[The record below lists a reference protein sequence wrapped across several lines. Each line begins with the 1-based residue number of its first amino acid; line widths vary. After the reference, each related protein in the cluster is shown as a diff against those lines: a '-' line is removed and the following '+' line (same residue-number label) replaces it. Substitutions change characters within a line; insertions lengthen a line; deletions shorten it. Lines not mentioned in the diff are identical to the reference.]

1 MQYTHSRR
9 RFGLI
14 AILLILVFSMS
25 GCSQQ
30 NTSKP
35 ATTAGYTIADTAG
48 DWGFPSPFL
57 HYQRGPGYIR
67 MSFIY
72 DSLLWKDEKAIVPAL
87 AEKWSAVPG
96 ENAYLF
102 VLDKRA
108 KWHDGKP
115 VTAEDVV
122 FTFDYLKKH
131 GYTWAR
137 MDAVARV
144 EPISSAEVKI
154 VLKGP
159 FAPFLNNIAATVPII
174 PAHVWRDVPD
184 PKRMI
189 DKAKLIGSGPYR
201 LLDYSKEQ
209 SSYLY
214 EAFADYYGGKPKL
227 PQIKFVKLPPD
238 TAVAALRQK
247 QVDMIQAPA
256 DLIDAL
262 KQEKFT
268 VIVGRHDWVGKLF
281 FNHRKPPFD
290 RAEFRK
296 AIASSIDRKGLVDI
310 TLRGHGLPGS
320 LGLVPPDS
328 NWFNPAAE
336 QPADPK
342 QTLALMQELGYRRAG
357 AYWEKNGIP
366 VEMELLVSP
375 GGIGVPGSPQQRQ
388 GEYVKDQLEKAGFKV
403 TIRGLD
409 AKVIDSRIAEWNF
422 DLAFSGHGGL
432 GGDPEVLA
440 RMTTGAGFLS
450 ARWLSNSEL
459 VKTLTQ
465 QLAETD
471 PGKRKS
477 LVDKAQL
484 LYAQDC
490 PALPL
495 YYPTWYYAHNNRAPI
510 FFTHQGVANGIP
522 QPFNK
527 LSFVR

>member
-1 MQYTHSRR
+1 MKCTRR
-9 RFGLI
+9 PHKFFWI
-14 AILLILVFSMS
+14 VLLLLLLFSLT

-30 NTSKP
+30 NTPKP
-35 ATTAGYTIADTAG
+35 ATNKGYTIADTTG

-72 DSLLWKDEKAIVPAL
+72 DSLLWKDEKSIVPAL
-87 AEKWSAVPG
+87 AEKWNAVPA
-96 ENAYLF
+96 ENAYRF
-102 VLDKRA
+102 ILDKRA

-115 VTAEDVV
+115 VIAEDVA

-131 GYTWAR
+131 GYAWAR
-137 MDAVARV
+137 LDAIARI
-144 EPISSAEVKI
+144 EILSPSELKI

-159 FAPFLNNIAATVPII
+159 YAPFLNNIAATVPII
-174 PAHVWRDVPD
+174 PAHIWRDISD
-184 PKRMI
+184 PKRMT
-189 DKAKLIGSGPYR
+189 DKSKLVGSGPYR

-209 SSYLY
+209 GSYLY

-247 QVDMIQAPA
+247 QVDLIQAPA
-256 DLIDAL
+256 DLVEAL

-290 RAEFRK
+290 QAELRK
-296 AIASSIDRKGLVDI
+296 AIANAIDRKGLVDI
-310 TLRGHGLPGS
+310 TLRGHGLPGNM
-320 LGLVPPDS
+320 GLLPPDS
-328 NWFNPAAE
+328 SWFNPATE

-342 QTLALMQELGYRRAG
+342 QTIASMQGLGYRRTG
-357 AYWEKNGIP
+357 AFWEKGGAPI
-366 VEMELLVSP
+366 ELELLISP

-388 GEYVKDQLEKAGFKV
+388 GEYVKDQLVKAGFKV
-403 TIRGLD
+403 ALRSLD

-432 GGDPEVLA
+432 GGDPEVLS

-450 ARWLSNSEL
+450 ARWQSNSEL
-459 VKTLTQ
+459 VKTLND
-465 QLAETD
+465 QLAEND
-471 PGKRKS
+471 PGKRKV
-477 LVDKAQL
+477 LVNRAQL

-495 YYPTWYYAHNNRAPI
+495 YYPTWYYAHNNRVSI
-510 FFTHQGVANGIP
+510 FFTFQGVANGIP

-527 LSFVR
+527 LSFIR